1 MKISL
6 QILGD
11 ITSNLDAK
19 KACTEA
25 LKIQKKYLS
34 KASSIL
40 CLPWQCLEKSALKAT
55 IILLFCFQPRGVN
68 VGSFSMQAK
77 K

>member
-1 MKISL
+1 MKLSL

-40 CLPWQCLEKSALKAT
+40 CLPWLCLEKSALMGT
-55 IILLFCFQPRGVN
+55 HCWEE
-68 VGSFSMQAK
+68 GS
-77 K
+77 

>member
-1 MKISL
+1 MFLHVSHIKLSL

-34 KASSIL
+34 KVSFILSSLAVFRKNKEFFVENKWFSLIL
-40 CLPWQCLEKSALKAT
+40 K
-55 IILLFCFQPRGVN
+55 F
-68 VGSFSMQAK
+68 
-77 K
+77 